1 MAIELDDYVKEQLYN
16 ASVEKA
22 SSFINGGTELDAFNT
37 QVADTAKNLYSVYA
51 SGSNLL
57 LDQSIANIAMELSM
71 NLINSVSTY
80 TAEELTKAL
89 AQVLI
94 PLSYQEIFGEAEKI
108 MKDYIKKPDEIAK
121 EVMQDN
127 DQANKEDAEKKQ
139 KEIIDEEKARVEK
152 EAEKIKA
159 KMADVLKK
167 TNEFINKFKSYIS
180 QGPEWAENQANYLDK
195 KAKEEVDKLL
205 KQYVNFSLKAKVKII
220 KSLAQDIAKRT
231 ANKINNENKK
241 ILKKEFENYFAMK
254 EKVKILAKSKIA
266 KATLN
271 LMAAFGL

>member
-37 QVADTAKNLYSVYA
+37 QVVDTTKNLYEVYA

-89 AQVLI
+89 GQVLI

-139 KEIIDEEKARVEK
+139 KEIINEEKVREEK

-159 KMADVLKK
+159 KIADVLKK

-180 QGPEWAENQANYLDK
+180 QGPEWAENQVNYLDK

-205 KQYVNFSLKAKVKII
+205 KQYVNFSLKTKAKII

-231 ANKINNENKK
+231 ANKINNETKK

>member
-37 QVADTAKNLYSVYA
+37 QVVDTAKNLYSVYA

-89 AQVLI
+89 GQVLI

-139 KEIIDEEKARVEK
+139 EEIIDEEKAREEK

-159 KMADVLKK
+159 KIADALKK

-205 KQYVNFSLKAKVKII
+205 KQYVNFSLKTKAKII

-231 ANKINNENKK
+231 ANKINNETKK

-254 EKVKILAKSKIA
+254 EKIKILAKSKIA

>member
-22 SSFINGGTELDAFNT
+22 SSFINGGTELDAFGT
-37 QVADTAKNLYSVYA
+37 QAIDTAKNLYEVYA

-57 LDQSIANIAMELSM
+57 LDLPNIAMELSM

-89 AQVLI
+89 GQVLVL
-94 PLSYQEIFGEAEKI
+94 PSYQEIFGEAEKI
-108 MKDYIKKPDEIAK
+108 MKDYIKNLDEIAK
-121 EVMQDN
+121 EVTQDN

-139 KEIIDEEKARVEK
+139 KEIIDEEKAREEK

-159 KMADVLKK
+159 KIADVLKK

-180 QGPEWAENQANYLDK
+180 QGPEWAENQVNYLDK

-205 KQYVNFSLKAKVKII
+205 KQYVNFSLKAKAKII
-220 KSLAQDIAKRT
+220 ESLAKDIAKRT
-231 ANKINNENKK
+231 ANKINNEIKK
-241 ILKKEFENYFAMK
+241 NLKKEFEKYFAMK
-254 EKVKILAKSKIA
+254 EKVTILAKSKIS

>member
-22 SSFINGGTELDAFNT
+22 SSFINGGTELDAFGT
-37 QVADTAKNLYSVYA
+37 QAIDTTKNLYEVYA

-57 LDQSIANIAMELSM
+57 LDLPNIAMELSM

-89 AQVLI
+89 GQVLVL
-94 PLSYQEIFGEAEKI
+94 PSYQEIFGEAEKI
-108 MKDYIKKPDEIAK
+108 MKDYIKNLDEIAK
-121 EVMQDN
+121 EVTQDN

-139 KEIIDEEKARVEK
+139 KEIIDEVKARGEK
-152 EAEKIKA
+152 EAEEIKA
-159 KMADVLKK
+159 KMDDVLKK
-167 TNEFINKFKSYIS
+167 TNEFINKFKQYIS

-205 KQYVNFSLKAKVKII
+205 KQYVNFSLKAKAKII
-220 KSLAQDIAKRT
+220 ESLAQDIAKRT
-231 ANKINNENKK
+231 ANKINNETKK

-254 EKVKILAKSKIA
+254 EKVKILAKSKIS

>member
-22 SSFINGGTELDAFNT
+22 SSFINGGTELDAFGT
-37 QVADTAKNLYSVYA
+37 QAIDTTKNLYEVYA

-57 LDQSIANIAMELSM
+57 LDLPNIAMELSM

-89 AQVLI
+89 GQVLI

-139 KEIIDEEKARVEK
+139 KEIIDEEKAREEK

-159 KMADVLKK
+159 KIADALKK

-205 KQYVNFSLKAKVKII
+205 KQYVNFSLKTKAKII

-231 ANKINNENKK
+231 ANKINNETKK

-254 EKVKILAKSKIA
+254 EKVTILAKSKIA

>member
-22 SSFINGGTELDAFNT
+22 SSFINGGIELDAFNT
-37 QVADTAKNLYSVYA
+37 QVADITKNLYEVYA

-89 AQVLI
+89 GQVLI

-139 KEIIDEEKARVEK
+139 KEIINEEKLREEK

-159 KMADVLKK
+159 KIADALKK

-205 KQYVNFSLKAKVKII
+205 KQYVNFSLKTKAKII

-231 ANKINNENKK
+231 ANKINNETKK

-254 EKVKILAKSKIA
+254 EKIKILAKSKIA